1 MGCTQRIDHPIE
13 EPEGAVTTM
22 GRRNARTKSSSNAV
36 AFAITVAF
44 ELVEGAFPEFHRLLT
59 QNAALSVELEPDC
72 LRFDVL
78 TPTDTAIP
86 THVFIYEIYRDRAA
100 FDLHLASDHFR
111 QFDQKSRDLVLSK
124 TIMAYVVEENAKAAI
139 AT

>member
-1 MGCTQRIDHPIE
+1 MTAGR
-13 EPEGAVTTM
+13 EGAQ
-22 GRRNARTKSSSNAV
+22 RRGKERLGAA

-44 ELVEGAFPEFHRLLT
+44 ELLEGAFPEFHRLVT
-59 QNAALSVELEPDC
+59 ENASLSVALEPDC

-78 TPTDTAIP
+78 TPADAAASS
-86 THVFIYEIYRDRAA
+86 HVLLYEIYRDRAA

-111 QFDQKSRDLVLSK
+111 QFDQRSRDLVISK
-124 TIMAYVVEENAKAAI
+124 TVVAYRVEENAKVRE